1 MICFI
6 LLQTLAML
14 YHVEDMLLPQ
24 HELTDNGLILK

>member
-14 YHVEDMLLPQ
+14 YYVEDMLLPQ